1 MTETETLASLR
12 VLVAM
17 ARADGIL
24 SPPEENAIEEAIG
37 EAKLEGVTLKSLFGS
52 DFSLDDELAKI
63 KTPEARRATYESVY
77 ALSHVDDAVTAQE
90 EALLEHIEAKL
101 GFGAAERSALRK
113 LLDEAEDTVLP
124 SHIAEVVDPERRAI
138 EIREDTVK
146 YSILSAAL
154 GAFPIPGLAI
164 ATDLAVTALQTKL
177 VRDVAQ
183 YYGRKLDKKQA
194 AELLAGAGLGM
205 GLRIALSNLA
215 KLVPGWGSAVGA
227 AGAFVST
234 YALGTVA
241 ARYFEAGGKD
251 ASLLREELAA
261 AKKDAKEM
269 YAQQKAAIAA
279 KQAETKARLD
289 ELGQDLKDGKIT
301 KTEYEKQVAALA

>member
-24 SPPEENAIEEAIG
+24 SPPEEKAIEEAIE
-37 EAKLEGVTLKSLFGS
+37 EANLEGVTFKSLFVS
-52 DFSLDDELAKI
+52 DFSLDEELDKL
-63 KTPEARRATYESVY
+63 TSPEARRATYESVY
-77 ALSHVDDAVTAQE
+77 ALASVDDAVTAQE

-101 GFGAAERSALRK
+101 GFGPEQRSALRK

-138 EIREDTVK
+138 EIREDTLK
-146 YSILSAAL
+146 YSLLSAAL

-183 YYGRKLDKKQA
+183 YYGKKLDKKQA

-234 YALGTVA
+234 YALGIVA
-241 ARYFEAGGKD
+241 SRYFESGGKD
-251 ASLLREELAA
+251 ASLLREQLAA

-269 YAQQKAAIAA
+269 YSQQKAAVAA

-289 ELGQDLKDGKIT
+289 QLGQELKDGKIT
-301 KTEYEKQVAALA
+301 KAEYEKQVEALV

>member
-24 SPPEENAIEEAIG
+24 SPPEERAIEEAIE
-37 EAKLEGVTLKSLFGS
+37 EAKLEGVTLKTLFGS
-52 DFSLDDELAKI
+52 DFSLDLELDKITSAEAK
-63 KTPEARRATYESVY
+63 RATYESVY
-77 ALSHVDDAVTAQE
+77 ALASVDDAVTAQE

-124 SHIAEVVDPERRAI
+124 SHITEVVDPERRAI
-138 EIREDTVK
+138 EIREDTLK

-183 YYGRKLDKKQA
+183 YYGKKLDRKQA

-215 KLVPGWGSAVGA
+215 KFVPGWGSAVGA

-234 YALGTVA
+234 FALGTVA
-241 ARYFEAGGKD
+241 ARYFESGGKD

-269 YAQQKAAIAA
+269 YAQQKAAVAA
-279 KQAETKARLD
+279 KQAETQARLE
-289 ELGQDLKDGKIT
+289 ELGKELKEGRIT
-301 KTEYEKQVAALA
+301 KAEYEKQVAALA